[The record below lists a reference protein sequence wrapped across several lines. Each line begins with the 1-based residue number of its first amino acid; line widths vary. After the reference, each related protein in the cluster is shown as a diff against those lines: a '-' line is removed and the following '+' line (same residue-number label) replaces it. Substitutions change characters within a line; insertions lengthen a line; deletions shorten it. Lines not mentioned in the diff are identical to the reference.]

1 MVNASE
7 HQRQQFG
14 IRHLSVDRDHQQVR
28 KCLLGPGEEAATQV
42 KEGQLDWQ
50 DLC

>member
-1 MVNASE
+1 MHLNTRDSNLAY
-7 HQRQQFG
+7 G
-14 IRHLSVDRDHQQVR
+14 ICLLTEIIS
-28 KCLLGPGEEAATQV
+28 KLGSALLGPGEEAATQV